1 MNKKLLICGAI
12 ATSLLLS
19 ACVKKETPAEEET
32 RAETATT
39 QSKPEAKFENLSP
52 TEPEPTAAVA
62 EQATAAAAPKAAD
75 TPKKVEVIREQTANT
90 TTEIRRETR
99 PAQTET
105 QPKAEAP
112 KPEPKAEVPKPKAEA
127 PKPEPKAEAPKAEP
141 KPKAEA
147 PRSNSTQSQD
157 DAVAAAIAAAT
168 PALD

>member
-32 RAETATT
+32 RAEAPTT
-39 QSKPEAKFENLSP
+39 QPKAEAKFENLSP
-52 TEPEPTAAVA
+52 TEPEQPAPADEAAKP
-62 EQATAAAAPKAAD
+62 ATAPQ
-75 TPKKVEVIREQTANT
+75 KVEVIREETPNT

-99 PAQTET
+99 PA
-105 QPKAEAP
+105 PAEP
-112 KPEPKAEVPKPKAEA
+112 KPQVTT
-127 PKPEPKAEAPKAEP
+127 PKAEAPKAEP
-141 KPKAEA
+141 KPQVTTPKAEVPKAEPKAEVPKNEA
-147 PRSNSTQSQD
+147 PRSTNTQSQD

>member
-112 KPEPKAEVPKPKAEA
+112 KPEPKAEVPKP
-127 PKPEPKAEAPKAEP
+127 EPKAEAPKAEP

>member
-52 TEPEPTAAVA
+52 TEPEPAAVA

-105 QPKAEAP
+105 QPKAEVP
-112 KPEPKAEVPKPKAEA
+112 KPEPKAEA

>member
-32 RAETATT
+32 RAEAPAT
-39 QSKPEAKFENLSP
+39 QPKAEEKFENLTP
-52 TEPEPTAAVA
+52 TEPEQPAPTA
-62 EQATAAAAPKAAD
+62 EEP
-75 TPKKVEVIREQTANT
+75 TPARSAQKVEVIREETPNT

-99 PAQTET
+99 PVQ
-105 QPKAEAP
+105 AEP
-112 KPEPKAEVPKPKAEA
+112 KPQV
-127 PKPEPKAEAPKAEP
+127 KAEAPKAEP
-141 KPKAEA
+141 KPQVKAETPKA
-147 PRSNSTQSQD
+147 EPKPQAETPRSSGNPSQD

>member
-112 KPEPKAEVPKPKAEA
+112 KPEPKAE
-127 PKPEPKAEAPKAEP
+127 APKAEP